1 MATDFPPGGMA
12 GMSQQ
17 QIAAALNSAAM
28 AQARTTATGSLTTGI
43 GLSGGAQGLYDPTA
57 ANGIQF
63 YSGTLAPGTL
73 SSQIWPIP
81 HTKTEPAPYDREEPD
96 DALERAWLEKHGP
109 ALLPLAMAFYRHV
122 VPHAVSCLV
131 DADEDQRCRENV
143 RRRAMVCQ
151 ALSNLRD
158 MQALMN
164 MGAGKVEELQS
175 YLLDALDE
183 MDQDPWFTKA
193 KLFVSFHPLEN
204 YIVTMFDA
212 ASELSDQA
220 AEALD
225 ALGERGLSGSEFF
238 KQSMKFVV
246 ASVRIA
252 S

>member
-1 MATDFPPGGMA
+1 MAKTITPGGMA
-12 GMSQQ
+12 GMTSNQIANIIGQQ
-17 QIAAALNSAAM
+17 QAHD
-28 AQARTTATGSLTTGI
+28 ARNQMGAGSGYSGTTSTAGGSGTITLRV
-43 GLSGGAQGLYDPTA
+43 GGSGLYDPNAGSNLA
-57 ANGIQF
+57 AQLWGVQG
-63 YSGTLAPGTL
+63 YS
-73 SSQIWPIP
+73 
-81 HTKTEPAPYDREEPD
+81 KTEAPPYDREEPD

-122 VPHAVSCLV
+122 VPHAVSCMV
-131 DADEDQRCRENV
+131 DADEDQRCRENAK
-143 RRRAMVCQ
+143 RRALVNQ

-164 MGAGKVEELQS
+164 MGHGKVEELQS

-183 MDQDPWFTKA
+183 MNRDPWFTKA
-193 KLFVSFHPLEN
+193 KLFVSFHLLET

-220 AEALD
+220 VEALD
-225 ALGERGLSGSEFF
+225 ALGEKGMSGSEFF